1 MDKEPS
7 ISDACCLPN
16 VDGIT
21 YLQIGVQGRTVGMRG
36 LDHVFQQLVAM
47 GRCPDG
53 ATDTE
58 LIGMALKYNYIP
70 RREETE
76 VYYASALRRAYD
88 AFFSRQKS
96 RA

>member
-1 MDKEPS
+1 
-7 ISDACCLPN
+7 
-16 VDGIT
+16 
-21 YLQIGVQGRTVGMRG
+21 MRG

-47 GRCPDG
+47 GRCPDD

-58 LIGMALKYNYIP
+58 LIGMARKSNYIP
-70 RREETE
+70 WREETE
-76 VYYASALRRAYD
+76 VDYASALRRVYD